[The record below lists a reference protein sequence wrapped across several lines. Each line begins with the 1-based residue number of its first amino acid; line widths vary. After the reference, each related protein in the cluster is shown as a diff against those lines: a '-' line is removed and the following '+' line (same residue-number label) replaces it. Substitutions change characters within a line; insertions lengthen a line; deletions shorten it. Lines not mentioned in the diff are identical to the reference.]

1 MKKKF
6 QRFYEY
12 KCTIT
17 EEVFQTTRAA
27 PNPSEL
33 MSVRAYYQLHSD
45 HDDRPEAIR
54 RQLLQQE
61 QEIQPP
67 AVKAD
72 ETI

>member
-17 EEVFQTTRAA
+17 EEVFQTTRSA
-27 PNPSEL
+27 PTPSEL

-45 HDDRPEAIR
+45 HDDRPEAIKK
-54 RQLLQQE
+54 QLLHEEVQA
-61 QEIQPP
+61 PP
-67 AVKAD
+67 AAVKSD
-72 ETI
+72 ETV